1 MSKTP
6 EGKVKDQIRK
16 YMRAS
21 GWTMIHIPG
30 NTFSFPGSPD
40 YIALRKGTCVFI
52 EVKSAK
58 GKLTEAQEQAKRII
72 EEQGFMHITAR
83 SAGDVH
89 DALVSANIL
98 KEHPNEKGEGKV

>member
-58 GKLTEAQEQAKRII
+58 GKLTEAQEQAKCRPRWIRLI
-72 EEQGFMHITAR
+72 SVFVPISRATTVFFKAAAR
-83 SAGDVH
+83 VASSMAT
-89 DALVSANIL
+89 
-98 KEHPNEKGEGKV
+98 